1 MIDRSTQDDKK
12 SKISVAGAFKQAR
25 KEREQAIES
34 LKYNSM
40 CYGCKE
46 LRAGCDGTTEKVWS
60 GCIWYKKTDF
70 PSVYALATYVPELIK
85 NEDFSSYDEFLKELR
100 NNRAGVIDWLES
112 RTRGEHFKS
121 EVLTDKYI
129 VACKNIIEILK
140 EV

>member
-1 MIDRSTQDDKK
+1 MKNTIILTAEQE
-12 SKISVAGAFKQAR
+12 QAR

-46 LRAGCDGTTEKVWS
+46 LCAGCNGTTKKLWS
-60 GCIWYKKTDF
+60 GCIWYKKSVF
-70 PSVYALATYVPELIK
+70 PSVYALAAYVPELIK
-85 NEDFSSYDEFLKELR
+85 NEDFSSYDELLEELR
-100 NNRAGVIDWLES
+100 NNRAGVVDWLKS
-112 RTRGEHFKS
+112 RTRGEHFKN
-121 EVLTDKYI
+121 EVLADKYI

>member
-1 MIDRSTQDDKK
+1 MKNTIILTAEQDQ
-12 SKISVAGAFKQAR
+12 VR

-46 LRAGCDGTTEKVWS
+46 FCTECNGTTKKLWS
-60 GCIWYKKTDF
+60 GCIWYKKSVF
-70 PSVYALATYVPELIK
+70 PSVYALAAYVPELIK
-85 NEDFSSYDEFLKELR
+85 NEDFSSYDELLEELR

-112 RTRGEHFKS
+112 RTRGEHFKN

-129 VACKNIIEILK
+129 VACKKILEILK
-140 EV
+140 EA

>member
-1 MIDRSTQDDKK
+1 MKNTIILTAEQDQ
-12 SKISVAGAFKQAR
+12 VR

-46 LRAGCDGTTEKVWS
+46 FCTECNGTTKKLWS
-60 GCIWYKKTDF
+60 GCIWYKKSVF
-70 PSVYALATYVPELIK
+70 PSVYALAAYVPELIK
-85 NEDFSSYDEFLKELR
+85 NEDFSSYDELLEELR

-112 RTRGEHFKS
+112 RTRGEHFKN

-129 VACKNIIEILK
+129 VACKKILEILK
-140 EV
+140 EG

>member
-1 MIDRSTQDDKK
+1 MKNTIILTAEQE
-12 SKISVAGAFKQAR
+12 QTR

-46 LRAGCDGTTEKVWS
+46 LCAECDGTAKKVWS
-60 GCIWYKKTDF
+60 GCVWYKKTDF
-70 PSVYALATYVPELIK
+70 PSVYALAAYVPELIK
-85 NEDFSSYDEFLKELR
+85 NEDFSSYDEFLEELR
-100 NNRAGVIDWLES
+100 NNRTGVIEWLES
-112 RTRGEHFKS
+112 RVRGEHFKN

-140 EV
+140 TA